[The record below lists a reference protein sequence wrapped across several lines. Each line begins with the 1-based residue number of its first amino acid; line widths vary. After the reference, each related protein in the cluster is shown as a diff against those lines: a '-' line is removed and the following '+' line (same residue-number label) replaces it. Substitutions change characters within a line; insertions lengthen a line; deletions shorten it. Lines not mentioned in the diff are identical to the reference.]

1 MKRSTICTFFLIFAL
16 AINIF
21 SAILVNGV
29 FTELD
34 DELVGAYAN
43 MKAGD
48 DANANKKLENFT
60 EILERNDR
68 CLALFV
74 RRDHLNTLAQNAS
87 TMKAY
92 SKADHK
98 EDFCAEAART
108 IETVRTVKKSMFEV
122 S

>member
-1 MKRSTICTFFLIFAL
+1 MKRSVICTLFLIFAL

-21 SAILVNGV
+21 SAIWVNGV
-29 FTELD
+29 FND
-34 DELVGAYAN
+34 MSDELGGAYAD
-43 MKAGD
+43 MRAGD
-48 DANANKKLENFT
+48 DKSTNEKLENFT

-87 TMKAY
+87 TMRAY

-108 IETVRTVKKSMFEV
+108 IETVRTVRRSMFEV

>member
-1 MKRSTICTFFLIFAL
+1 MKRSVICTLFLIFAL

-21 SAILVNGV
+21 SAIWVNGV
-29 FTELD
+29 FND
-34 DELVGAYAN
+34 MSDELGGAYAD
-43 MKAGD
+43 MRAGD
-48 DANANKKLENFT
+48 DKSANEKLENFT

-87 TMKAY
+87 TMRAY

-108 IETVRTVKKSMFEV
+108 IETVRTVRRSMFEV

>member
-1 MKRSTICTFFLIFAL
+1 MKRSLICTLFLIFAL

-21 SAILVNGV
+21 SAIWVNGV
-29 FTELD
+29 FNELGS
-34 DELVGAYAN
+34 ELEGAYVD

-48 DANANKKLENFT
+48 DAGANEKLENFT
-60 EILERNDR
+60 KILERNDR

-108 IETVRTVKKSMFEV
+108 IETVRTVRRSMFEV